1 MMINLR
7 KGFKATIIFVLF
19 LLSLLS
25 CKSAQELKIQKETE
39 TMEEYVEKEK
49 ELGRAV
55 FAKLAGKFG
64 VVKDEEA
71 TKYLNM
77 LGKSIGLYT
86 ERQELEYFFAILN
99 TDQINAYALP
109 GGYILI
115 SKGTLKSITNKGELI
130 GVLSHELG
138 HINKKHVLK
147 GVKIQVKFNFFESL
161 ARILAGPRQV
171 ITNIVNQ
178 VSDKIEEKLFM
189 EGLAADD
196 EFEADNYAVN
206 LMQSIGISAVDY
218 LENLKSLS
226 SHTDD
231 KAMEE
236 LDKTHPDIN
245 VRLQKIESILNKNL
259 KSSST
264 TDSFIAF
271 KTIIDKI

>member
-1 MMINLR
+1 MMIDAR
-7 KGFKATIIFVLF
+7 KSFKTTFIFILF
-19 LLSLLS
+19 ALSLFS
-25 CKSAQELKIQKETE
+25 CKSAQEIKMQQEKDA
-39 TMEEYVEKEK
+39 MEEYVEKEK

-109 GGYILI
+109 GGYVLI

-218 LENLKSLS
+218 FTYLKVLS
-226 SHTDD
+226 THSDD
-231 KAMEE
+231 KSMEE

-245 VRLQKIESILNKNL
+245 ERLQKIDAILNKDL
-259 KSSST
+259 KSSNT
-264 TDSFIAF
+264 TDSFVAF
-271 KTIIDKI
+271 KTIINKI